1 MQEFLAKY
9 QIRAQR
15 IAVAVSGGAD
25 SLALVLMAKEQ
36 LAVFGYE
43 IIALTVSHGLR
54 PSSDDEARCVAKIM
68 QQYGIEHHI
77 LYWRGD
83 KPTAGIEEAARVA
96 RYKLLTEW
104 CRQNKVKFLLT
115 AHHLQDQ
122 AETFLMRLQRGSGL
136 EGLCCMRELTE
147 REGISILRPLLHT
160 APEVMRAY
168 LRQKG
173 VEWVQDESNFDK
185 RYLRNLI
192 RAFLPQLEAATQISA
207 ECLAQTAKRLQS
219 AEDYIEKQVDD
230 VFADRVQRIG
240 NTVYCIKYT
249 DFLSWHNEIKFRVLA
264 RLCRREYIPRA
275 ERVLNAL
282 KQMQKLPF
290 DGLTLG
296 GKEIFKAY
304 DKIWIVPEFG
314 AKRKPS
320 RSAWKDFVTTNRQF
334 QNRKIPHKARVAIL
348 NDAGAGDDLQ

>member
-1 MQEFLAKY
+1 MQEFFAKY
-9 QIRAQR
+9 KIKAQR

-54 PSSDDEARCVAKIM
+54 PSSEEEARYVAKIM

-77 LYWRGD
+77 LYWQGT
-83 KPTAGIEEAARVA
+83 KPTTGIEEAARTA

-104 CRQNKVKFLLT
+104 CRQNKVEFLLT

-136 EGLCCMRELTE
+136 EGLCCMREISN
-147 REGISILRPLLHT
+147 RNGVSILRPLLQVK
-160 APEVMRAY
+160 PEVMRAY

-185 RYLRNLI
+185 RYLRNSI

-219 AEDYIEKQVDD
+219 AEDYIEKQADE
-230 VFADRVQRIG
+230 VFAGQVQSIDDA
-240 NTVYCIKYT
+240 VYCFKYT
-249 DFLSWHNEIKFRVLA
+249 DFLNWHDEIKFRILA

-275 ERVLNAL
+275 ERLLNAL
-282 KQMQKLPF
+282 KHIQKLPF
-290 DGLTLG
+290 AGLTLG

-304 DKIWIVPEFG
+304 DKIWVVPELT
-314 AKRKPS
+314 AKRKSS
-320 RSAWKDFVTTNRQF
+320 RAAWKDFVAANRQF

-348 NDAGAGDDLQ
+348 YKAGAKDDL

>member
-43 IIALTVSHGLR
+43 IIALTVNHGLR
-54 PSSDDEARCVAKIM
+54 PSSDDEARYVAQVM
-68 QQYGIEHHI
+68 QQHGIEHHI
-77 LYWRGD
+77 LYWRGT
-83 KPTAGIEEAARVA
+83 KPDTGVEEAARVA

-104 CRQNKVKFLLT
+104 CRQNNVAVLLT

-136 EGLCCMRELTE
+136 EGLCCMREVTE
-147 REGISILRPLLHT
+147 RDGILILRPLLYVE
-160 APEVMRAY
+160 PEVMREY
-168 LRQKG
+168 LRQKNIA
-173 VEWVQDESNFDK
+173 WVQDESNFDK
-185 RYLRNLI
+185 HYLRNAV
-192 RAFLPQLEAATQISA
+192 RAFLPQLASETQISA

-230 VFADRVQRIG
+230 VFNHQVQRIG
-240 NTVYCIKYT
+240 NSVYCMKYS

-275 ERVLNAL
+275 ERLLNAIR
-282 KQMQKLPF
+282 QIQKLPF

-304 DKIWIVPEFG
+304 DKIWVVPEFG

-320 RSAWKDFVTTNRQF
+320 RAAWKDFVTVNRQF
-334 QNRKIPHKARVAIL
+334 QNQKIPHKARVAIL
-348 NDAGAGDDLQ
+348 NDAGAEDDL